1 MTNNRHEIMGTQKS
15 QKKSG
20 MLVEELKERSSKA
33 LELARKAILAEK
45 TQCGKVL
52 EALEYYTL
60 H

>member
-1 MTNNRHEIMGTQKS
+1 MGTQKS